1 MDYKILE
8 FIRLHFKCSFLDKF
22 MKHFSTLFNYSI
34 IWMILG
40 VGLFFFKS
48 TRQFGFE
55 IFFALTLELLVC
67 NAIVKRFTKRERPFR
82 RNEEVNLLINPP
94 KDYSFPSGHTLCAF
108 LAATIMIY
116 FNLWIGIALF
126 LVAFIIA
133 FSRVYLYV
141 HFPSDVLAGAI
152 LGVCIALISHVCTER
167 MINLGWLE
175 L

>member
-67 NAIVKRFTKRERPFR
+67 NVIIKRFTK
-82 RNEEVNLLINPP
+82 
-94 KDYSFPSGHTLCAF
+94 
-108 LAATIMIY
+108 
-116 FNLWIGIALF
+116 
-126 LVAFIIA
+126 
-133 FSRVYLYV
+133 
-141 HFPSDVLAGAI
+141 
-152 LGVCIALISHVCTER
+152 
-167 MINLGWLE
+167 
-175 L
+175 